1 MTHALHVQLLGGFHL
16 LHGDEFIDVR
26 SVRIQAL
33 LAYLLLHRHGPQP
46 RQQIAAHLW
55 PDSRETQARANLR
68 KLLHQLKKTVPQSD
82 RFLQVDTDALAWRAG
97 APYSCDVVQFEEA
110 TARAGQATGTQQ
122 QASLERAVD
131 LYRGDLLPACYDEWI
146 WPLRE
151 QLRQTHGEALYE
163 LVRLLEARRAFH
175 QAIRFA
181 RQLCRFDPL
190 REASHRQLMRLYWL
204 SGDRARAI
212 EAYRRCKQL
221 LRDELAV
228 EPGTATRDLYA
239 QILDDQKPKQPRHNL
254 PQQLTS
260 FVGRADELSIISQR
274 LQDENCRLL
283 TLVGP
288 GGIGKTRL
296 AVQAASQLVDR
307 FEAGVSFVSLE
318 PVSSPD
324 LLVAAFAEAL
334 NVSFY
339 EPHDLEQQLLDYLRQ
354 KQLLLVLDNFEH
366 LLDAAG
372 WLVDLLERARSVKLL
387 VTSRERLK
395 LPQEWLFQVGGLP
408 GPEGAQD
415 ERFQEYGAVQLFL
428 QRARKVRSPWTWTTS
443 EKEAVAHI
451 CRQLEGMPL
460 GIELAA
466 AWLRVFSVREIASE
480 LSRNLDVVARLESDL
495 PPKHH
500 SLRAVFEQ
508 SWQFLSQEE
517 QELWAKLAVF
527 QGPFDRGAAGVV
539 AEASPSSLMALV
551 DKSLLRLDGAGLFS
565 VHGLLRQYGLEKLS
579 ERPQTL
585 AAARAAHGQYYA
597 RYLDDREDALVT
609 RKQQQ
614 ALAEIA
620 GAIDD
625 IRFAWEW
632 AVSQDQHRLLS
643 DAAGALAR
651 FYEVRGWFE
660 EGSDRYARA
669 VVRVRSHLEA
679 RSPASD
685 EEAGVTHL
693 MASLLARLLIHEGF
707 FRLRRSDFDGATAR
721 LQESISIA
729 GQFGARSELATA
741 TTWLAEVCYRRGEY
755 ARARQLCRQALDHS
769 RPLQQVV
776 DSVRALSILGQIE
789 FAQGRFQKAQ
799 RFFAQSRELCAELG
813 DSWALAHL
821 HNNLGMVA
829 HELGGYQ
836 KAWNHFQTSLDIFSD
851 LDDRWGRALVTNNMG
866 QSALLTGRL
875 DEAQAWLEE
884 SLALRRDYGNRWA
897 VAFVLNN
904 LARLSLRQE
913 RYAQARAHAEE
924 SLAIRRQFKDRQG
937 VSSCLI
943 NLGDIALAMNDAP
956 SAQRRYLEGLR
967 IAVEIHNDS
976 LTVAALL
983 GIARVLSEPD
993 HTQPA
998 LALELARLVATHPA
1012 TTDRAREEAQGLAAE
1027 LDANASHL
1035 PSEEPQRHGSLRPLE
1050 SVVADL
1056 LVNLS

>member
-1 MTHALHVQLLGGFHL
+1 MMHALHVQLLGGFHL
-16 LHGDEFIDVR
+16 LHGDDFIVVR

-82 RFLQVDTDALAWRAG
+82 RFLQVDADALRWRED

-110 TARAGQATGTQQ
+110 TARAGQATGKQQ

-151 QLRQTHGEALYE
+151 QFRQTYGEALHE

-175 QAIRFA
+175 QAIRYA
-181 RQLCRFDPL
+181 RHLRRFDPL

-212 EAYRRCKQL
+212 EAYRRCKHL
-221 LRDELAV
+221 LHDELAV
-228 EPGTATRDLYA
+228 EPGTATRDLYT
-239 QILDDQKPKQPRHNL
+239 QILDDQKAKQPRHNL

-274 LQDENCRLL
+274 LQDEGCRLL
-283 TLVGP
+283 TLAGP

-296 AVQAASQLVDR
+296 ALQAASQLVDR
-307 FEAGVSFVSLE
+307 FQDGVFFVSLE

-339 EPHDLEQQLLDYLRQ
+339 EPHALEQQLLDYLRQ
-354 KQLLLVLDNFEH
+354 KQLLFVLDNFEH

-372 WLVDLLERARSVKLL
+372 WLVDLLEQARGVKLL

-395 LPQEWLFQVGGLP
+395 LPQEWLLQVGGLP
-408 GPEGAQD
+408 RPEDAGD
-415 ERFQEYGAVQLFL
+415 EGFQEYGAVQLFL
-428 QRARKVRSPWTWTTS
+428 QRARKVRSPWIWTTS
-443 EKEAVAHI
+443 EKEAVI
-451 CRQLEGMPL
+451 QVCRQLDGMPL

-466 AWLRVFSVREIASE
+466 AWLRVFSVGEIASE
-480 LSRNLDVVARLESDL
+480 LDRSLDVVARPESDAL
-495 PPKHH
+495 PKHR

-508 SWQFLSQEE
+508 SWGFLSQEE
-517 QELWAKLAVF
+517 KGLWAKLAVF
-527 QGPFDRGAAGVV
+527 QGPFDRRAAEEIAG
-539 AEASPSSLMALV
+539 ASPSSLMAFV

-579 ERPQTL
+579 ERPQAL
-585 AAARAAHGQYYA
+585 ADARAVHGGYFA
-597 RYLDDREDALVT
+597 RYLGDREDALVT

-625 IRFAWEW
+625 IRVAWEW
-632 AVSQDQHRLLS
+632 AVSQDQHRLMS
-643 DAAGALAR
+643 DAADALAR
-651 FYEVRGWFE
+651 FFEVRGWFE
-660 EGSDRYARA
+660 EGSERYARA
-669 VVRVRSHLEA
+669 VARVRSHLEMG
-679 RSPASD
+679 SDASGR
-685 EEAGVTHL
+685 EAGVTEL
-693 MASLLARLLIHEGF
+693 IAPLLARLLIHEGF
-707 FRLRRSDFDGATAR
+707 FRLRRSDFDGATA
-721 LQESISIA
+721 LLEESIAIA
-729 GQFGARSELATA
+729 RQFEARSELATA
-741 TTWLAEVCYRRGEY
+741 STWLAEVCYRRGEY
-755 ARARQLCRQALDHS
+755 ARARRLCREALDHS
-769 RPLQQVV
+769 RPLQRVL
-776 DSVRALSILGQIE
+776 DSVRALSVLGQVE
-789 FAQGRFQKAQ
+789 FARGRFQKAQ

-821 HNNLGMVA
+821 HNNLGMVT
-829 HELGGYQ
+829 HELGDYQ
-836 KAWNHFQTSLDIFSD
+836 SAWRHFQTSLDIFSD

-875 DEAQAWLEE
+875 DEAEAWLEE

-904 LARLSLRQE
+904 LARLSLRRE
-913 RYAQARAHAEE
+913 RYGQARTHAEE

-943 NLGDIALAMNDAP
+943 NLGDVALAMNDAP
-956 SAQRRYLEGLR
+956 SAQQRYLEGLR
-967 IAVEIHNDS
+967 MAMEIHNDS
-976 LTVAALL
+976 LVVTALL
-983 GIARVLSEPD
+983 GIARVLSRPD
-993 HTQPA
+993 HDRAAQ
-998 LALELARLVATHPA
+998 ALELARLVATHPA
-1012 TTDRAREEAQGLAAE
+1012 TTDKAREDAHNLVAG
-1027 LDANASHL
+1027 LDANALHP
-1035 PSEEPQRHGSLRPLE
+1035 PSEEPQRRGSLRPLDA
-1050 SVVADL
+1050 VVADL
-1056 LVNLS
+1056 LADLS